1 MGCVWYR
8 LRRFYKQR
16 GLAKVPSDQ
25 KKSRV
30 TKDTHMLSHTLACG
44 ALARAPFARVA
55 HALSHVHA
63 PAHAHAHAQ
72 MHA

>member
-1 MGCVWYR
+1 M
-8 LRRFYKQR
+8 
-16 GLAKVPSDQ
+16 PSDQ

-72 MHA
+72 MHAQMHALHGHV